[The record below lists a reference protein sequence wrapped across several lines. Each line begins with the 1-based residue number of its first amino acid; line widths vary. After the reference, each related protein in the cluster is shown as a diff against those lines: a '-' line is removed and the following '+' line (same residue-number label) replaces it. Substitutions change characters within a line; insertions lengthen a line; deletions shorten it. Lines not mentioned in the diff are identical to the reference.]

1 MLAWSTISLHTK
13 SSQAVY
19 PRTHVC
25 LHIHRHTLMHVC
37 KHMHIYIHLPGTA
50 TSSLQP
56 LKRGGKEAE
65 GHISFLSKQ
74 AMSFLLRVGRG
85 WSAAMTGLG
94 KEPLWSIFHRHP
106 RQNCCQKH
114 CLISF
119 LTAGLDPPTKRGIVS
134 SPAPLASALQR
145 SAGRLREGI
154 WGMKA
159 LHPVPQPL
167 EGSQILELKELSPG

>member
-1 MLAWSTISLHTK
+1 M
-13 SSQAVY
+13 
-19 PRTHVC
+19 C
-25 LHIHRHTLMHVC
+25 LHVQRHTFMHVC

-65 GHISFLSKQ
+65 CHISFLSKQ

-85 WSAAMTGLG
+85 WSVAMTGLG

-119 LTAGLDPPTKRGIVS
+119 LTAGLDSPHKEGHCILPCTLGICSAEIRWETQRGD
-134 SPAPLASALQR
+134 LGNEGTASCATTFR
-145 SAGRLREGI
+145 RVTNS
-154 WGMKA
+154 
-159 LHPVPQPL
+159 
-167 EGSQILELKELSPG
+167 